1 MAALN
6 ACDRV
11 LSGGRVLSMREHLAA
26 LAGLG
31 YDLDA
36 PPDVYGD
43 GVVRELEERV
53 GGLLGK
59 PAAAFFPPGRWR
71 NRSAF
76 AAGRPAPGTRW

>member
-11 LSGGRVLSMREHLAA
+11 LSGGRVLSMREHLAG

-53 GGLLGK
+53 AGFDRRQPRL
-59 PAAAFFPPGRWR
+59 PSAAGASARMWPS
-71 NRSAF
+71 RSA
-76 AAGRPAPGTRW
+76 R

>member
-6 ACDRV
+6 TCDRV

-53 GGLLGK
+53 AGLLGK
-59 PAAAFFPPGRWR
+59 PAAAFFPTGTMAQQVCLRC
-71 NRSAF
+71 SA
-76 AAGRPAPGTRW
+76 R